1 MLRRYDFQCE
11 HGHVSE
17 HFVESEQRTIPCPEC
32 GLEAKRLISPVP
44 CKLSGTGGFPGE
56 AIKWA
61 ERHEK
66 AAQKQ

>member
-1 MLRRYDFQCE
+1 MIRRYDFRCE
-11 HGHVSE
+11 QNHTTE
-17 HFVESEQRTIPCPEC
+17 EFVESDVRTIQCPVC

-44 CKLSGTGGFPGE
+44 SHLSGTGGFPGE

-66 AAQKQ
+66 AANK